1 MKSMLKIM
9 AGVVAGMF
17 VYEYIKDYTTKQAQ

>member
-9 AGVVAGMF
+9 AGVVAGIF
-17 VYEYIKDYTTKQAQ
+17 VYEYIKDYTTKQA